1 MHLHFELMMTFN
13 SRIIEISNLS
23 ENIFLEIIFFLSK
36 SQLEGMMFFVACA

>member
-23 ENIFLEIIFFLSK
+23 ENIVLEIIFFPSK